1 MPPATL
7 NTMAADLRCAL
18 DPVAFAVERLDF
30 RPDPWQAKV
39 LRSSGGNVL
48 LNCSRQAGKS
58 TTTSIIALHTAQY
71 QPGSLTL
78 LVSPSLR
85 QSRELFVKVVD
96 FMRMLEPRPIL
107 EEDNKLSFALGNGSR
122 VVSLPGTGETVR
134 GFSAPSLV
142 IEDEAAFVEDG
153 LYGAVR
159 PMLAVSGGRL
169 VLMSTPHGKRGHF
182 YEAWRDEEAEW
193 LRTEVSA
200 LECPR
205 ITEEFL
211 EQERQA
217 LGDLWFRQEYG
228 CEFLE
233 TIDQVF
239 RYDDIERA
247 LSDDVEPL
255 FGGDRAPAGD
265 VRALLER
272 DRECAA

>member
-1 MPPATL
+1 MPAL
-7 NTMAADLRCAL
+7 RDLAVDLRCAL

-39 LRSSGGNVL
+39 LRSSGENVL

-58 TTTSIIALHTAQY
+58 TTTAIIALHTAHY
-71 QPGSLTL
+71 QPRSLTL

-85 QSRELFVKVVD
+85 QSRELFGKVVD
-96 FMRMLEPRPIL
+96 FMRKLEPRPIM

-122 VVSLPGTGETVR
+122 VVSLPGTGETIR
-134 GFSAPSLV
+134 GFSAPRLV
-142 IEDEAAFVEDG
+142 IEDEAAYVEDAV
-153 LYGAVR
+153 YGAIR
-159 PMLAVSGGRL
+159 PMLAVSDGRL

-182 YEAWRDEEAEW
+182 YEAWRDGGDEW
-193 LRTEVSA
+193 LKVGVTA
-200 LECPR
+200 LDCPR
-205 ITEEFL
+205 ISEEFL
-211 EQERQA
+211 DQERQA

-228 CEFLE
+228 GEFLE
-233 TIDQVF
+233 TVDQVF

-255 FGGDRAPAGD
+255 FGDDRAPAGD

-272 DRECAA
+272 EQERAA

>member
-1 MPPATL
+1 MSAAL
-7 NTMAADLRCAL
+7 DMAGDLRCAL
-18 DPVAFAVERLDF
+18 DPVAFAVERLNF
-30 RPDPWQAKV
+30 IPDAWQTKV
-39 LRSSGGNVL
+39 LRSSGQNIL

-58 TTTSIIALHTAQY
+58 TTTSIIALHTAFY
-71 QPGSLTL
+71 QPEALTL

-85 QSRELFVKVVD
+85 QSRELFAKVCD

-107 EEDNKLSFALGNGSR
+107 EEDNRLSFTLGNGSR
-122 VVSLPGTGETVR
+122 VVSLPGTAETVR
-134 GFSAPSLV
+134 GFSAPRLV

-159 PMLAVSGGRL
+159 PMLAVSSGRL
-169 VLMSTPHGKRGHF
+169 ILMSTPHGKRGHF
-182 YEAWRDEEAEW
+182 HEAWKDGGPEW
-193 LRTEVSA
+193 LKIEVSA
-200 LECPR
+200 LDCPR
-205 ITEEFL
+205 ISDEFL

-239 RYDDIERA
+239 RYDDIARA

-255 FGGDRAPAGD
+255 SGADDHRQAGD
-265 VRALLER
+265 ARSLLE
-272 DRECAA
+272 EK